1 MIIYFIFGFLFFAF
15 CFGIYYIYTLNK
27 KLITTQNELIKLNEA
42 NMKLLSQKKS
52 SEVRVGQIAEQ
63 LAPFLENFKYDPK
76 KIKFIGM
83 PIDYIYFGDDEIV
96 VIEIKSGNSQLSTVQ
111 KNIKDLVDNK
121 KIRWEVYRIK

>member
-1 MIIYFIFGFLFFAF
+1 MIIYFILSFLFFAF

-27 KLITTQNELIKLNEA
+27 KLITTQNELIKLNET

-52 SEVRVGQIAEQ
+52 SEVRVGQIVEQ

-96 VIEIKSGNSQLSTVQ
+96 VIEIKSGNSQLSTIQ

>member
-1 MIIYFIFGFLFFAF
+1 MIIYFILGFLFFAF

-27 KLITTQNELIKLNEA
+27 KLITTQNELIKLNET

-52 SEVRVGQIAEQ
+52 SEVRVGQIVEQ

-96 VIEIKSGNSQLSTVQ
+96 VIEIKSGNSQLSTIQ